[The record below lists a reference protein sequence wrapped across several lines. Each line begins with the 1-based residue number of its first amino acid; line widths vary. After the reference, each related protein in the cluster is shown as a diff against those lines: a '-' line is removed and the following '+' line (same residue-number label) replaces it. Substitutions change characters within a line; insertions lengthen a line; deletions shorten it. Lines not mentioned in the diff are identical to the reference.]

1 MLSPDGHDCLP
12 HNVPGPVLMVTFGP
26 HLSVL
31 PDRGLTLR
39 RGLVFVLI
47 YFAFFS
53 LPLLEDYSSYLL
65 CLHISANPIEST
77 RALSAGYELSLGDL
91 EKGGERILIY
101 FF

>member
-1 MLSPDGHDCLP
+1 
-12 HNVPGPVLMVTFGP
+12 MVTFRP

-31 PDRGLTLR
+31 PDRPDFKARLGICAYL
-39 RGLVFVLI
+39 FC
-47 YFAFFS
+47 FFS